1 MSFAT
6 YQKAPLSSLL
16 AMATVATRLS
26 EFGFTNDMME
36 NRFYHSPVIEIEGV
50 SFAVSFSGTDDSF
63 FINLYHGN
71 QGKDITP
78 NNMDSKSLAFIK
90 DDYVRSRVEYV
101 DLIERWANFP
111 SGKESLSAIQ
121 TIASSLY
128 AVQERIRS
136 ISNH

>member
-16 AMATVATRLS
+16 AMATAATRLS
-26 EFGFTNDMME
+26 EVGFTNDMMDD
-36 NRFYHSPVIEIEGV
+36 RFYHSPVIEMEGV
-50 SFAVSFSGTDDSF
+50 SFAISFSGHDETF

-71 QGKDITP
+71 QGQDITL
-78 NNMDSKSLAFIK
+78 NNMDSKSVAFIK
-90 DDYVRSRVEYV
+90 DDYVRSRLEYV

-111 SGKESLSAIQ
+111 SSKEGLFAVQ
-121 TIASSLY
+121 MIASSLY
-128 AVQERIRS
+128 AIQERIRS